1 MPKDSGQQLRTLD
14 QKDMGRRVRNRR
26 EAMNMSREDLA
37 EKLGVSTQFVA
48 DIEYGNKGVSIRKL
62 YLLCQILDV
71 TADYVLAGNVYSR
84 DEDEEAVKVCEEIMG
99 LLQRCDARQLKGIRE
114 IAEIYADG
122 VSPGK
127 NRTE

>member
-14 QKDMGRRVRNRR
+14 QKEMGRRVRNRR

-122 VSPGK
+122 VGPGK

>member
-1 MPKDSGQQLRTLD
+1 
-14 QKDMGRRVRNRR
+14 
-26 EAMNMSREDLA
+26 MSREDRA

-84 DEDEEAVKVCEEIMG
+84 DEDEEAVKSALKEIMQEILNVEEPKLNLETKPSVILFVG
-99 LLQRCDARQLKGIRE
+99 VNGAR
-114 IAEIYADG
+114 
-122 VSPGK
+122 K
-127 NRTE
+127 NYINW

>member
-14 QKDMGRRVRNRR
+14 QKEMGRRVRNRR

-71 TADYVLAGNVYSR
+71 TADYVLAGNV
-84 DEDEEAVKVCEEIMG
+84 
-99 LLQRCDARQLKGIRE
+99 
-114 IAEIYADG
+114 
-122 VSPGK
+122 
-127 NRTE
+127 

>member
-14 QKDMGRRVRNRR
+14 QKEMGRRVRNRR

-114 IAEIYADG
+114 ITEIYADG

>member
-14 QKDMGRRVRNRR
+14 QKEMGRRVRNRR
-26 EAMNMSREDLA
+26 EAMNMSREDLS

-84 DEDEEAVKVCEEIMG
+84 DEDVTYQDDVGSLDLFLVEEEVLCRISSSGSHV
-99 LLQRCDARQLKGIRE
+99 LSD
-114 IAEIYADG
+114 
-122 VSPGK
+122 
-127 NRTE
+127 

>member
-14 QKDMGRRVRNRR
+14 QKEMGRRVRNRR

-114 IAEIYADG
+114 IAKIYADG

>member
-14 QKDMGRRVRNRR
+14 QKEMGRRVRNRR

-114 IAEIYADG
+114 SAEIYADG